1 VDRGRSDLRLDK
13 LEVCTLMKEFLGS
26 RLGRN
31 LAILAILT
39 ILAIPVACLGTG
51 LAIGR
56 ILSYI
61 QSRAEKPKE
70 LILNWRNIRGHYY
83 VKVRIQGKWGWM
95 LVDTGTCCTMVLAF
109 LPHFLAHNATSET
122 ENVFFIFHNQNA
134 QSKVIYVSNVE
145 LGTWRIKQLRA
156 SVSDQVVFSP
166 TVIDGLPVFG
176 LIGYDLLSRW
186 RVVKMTKHHL
196 ILSDAPFTP
205 PPTAAKFR
213 MSLLDRLPHVIA
225 EFGRKQPQFWLLD
238 MGTHDHFISSEVF
251 RHTDKSLFQ
260 HVNNALIKGKR
271 VGMTIKQPDV
281 QGRQTLKVEGEVIK
295 SGSPPFVCSNK
306 SEEHTCK
313 SVIIGNSILDQYDV
327 VIDNKEMMI
336 YFMPIN

>member
-1 VDRGRSDLRLDK
+1 
-13 LEVCTLMKEFLGS
+13 MKEFLS
-26 RLGRN
+26 TRLGRN

-61 QSRAEKPKE
+61 QSRAEKPNE
-70 LILNWRNIRGHYY
+70 LILKWEKVGDDYF

-95 LVDTGTCCTMVLAF
+95 QVDTGASCTMVSAF
-109 LPHFLAHNATSET
+109 VPHFLAHTATSET
-122 ENVFFIFHNQNA
+122 ENVFFGFYNQSVK
-134 QSKVIYVSNVE
+134 SKVIYIPNVQLE
-145 LGTWRIKQLRA
+145 KWRIKQLRA
-156 SVSDQVVFSP
+156 NVSDVVVCYP
-166 TVIDGLPVFG
+166 IVIDGSPVFG
-176 LIGYDLLSRW
+176 WIGYDLLSRW

-213 MSLLDRLPHVIA
+213 MSLIDRRPHVIA
-225 EFGRKQPQFWLLD
+225 EFARNQPQFWLLD
-238 MGTHDHFISSEVF
+238 TGVEEHLISSEVF
-251 RHTDKSLFQ
+251 RHIDKSLFQ
-260 HVNNALIKGKR
+260 R
-271 VGMTIKQPDV
+271 VKNSSSSGAIGMMTIEKSDA

-306 SEEHTCK
+306 SEEHTCR
-313 SVIIGNSILDQYDV
+313 SVIIGNSILNQYDV

-336 YFMPIN
+336 YFIPIK